1 MDIIAATHMKTMWKL
16 TKTTVLSM
24 YFILA
29 IFNVTGTSIMTGV
42 SSSSHQD
49 RGNLLS
55 VSTRYRQR
63 AHHQYLGGFQDRFY
77 YQVRNTNERFE
88 KISKVILNHHPYV
101 IYNYNHTHYAL
112 YDKCPHQ
119 GASLAKG
126 WVNHKGNIHCPYHAF
141 EFDKDGKFCGIPNPS
156 QAFQSGAMP
165 SRRQYAASAK
175 TFEFEKDLYLCP
187 SPDKT
192 PFNLPYYPPE
202 HFNDEFVHTSG
213 QRVIDQ
219 DYRVVTENVLDM
231 LHISYIHS
239 FGNRNFPLP
248 CNVRFKELSEMSGRS
263 TFHYKPYE
271 LTISNQIG
279 KRPVVV
285 VENEYHLPTTTVTR
299 VIAGDVVKTVLT
311 RSTPITHN
319 KTLFFW
325 RVYRNF
331 WRSRQFPCLNV
342 VGDTTINILMEQT
355 LEEDVHIL
363 KHVYPE
369 SREGSLVTKYDV
381 TIQNYRKALAKFGF

>member
-1 MDIIAATHMKTMWKL
+1 MDIIKTTRTTIMRKL

-24 YFILA
+24 YFLLT
-29 IFNVTGTSIMTGV
+29 IFNVTGMSIMTTGV
-42 SSSSHQD
+42 SSSSY
-49 RGNLLS
+49 GLPS

-63 AHHQYLGGFQDRFY
+63 AHYQYLGGFQDRFY
-77 YQVRNTNERFE
+77 YQVINTNGRFE
-88 KISKVILNHHPYV
+88 KIKKVIVNHHPYV
-101 IYNYNHTHYAL
+101 IYNYNHSHYAL

-156 QAFQSGAMP
+156 QVFQRAMP
-165 SRRQYAASAK
+165 SRRQYATSAK
-175 TFEFEKDLYLCP
+175 TFEFENDLYICP
-187 SPDKT
+187 SPDKAS
-192 PFNLPYYPPE
+192 FNLPYYPPE

-213 QRVIDQ
+213 HRVIHQ
-219 DYRVVTENVLDM
+219 DYRMVTENVLDM

-248 CNVRFKELSEMSGRS
+248 CNVQFKELSEMSGRS
-263 TFHYKPYE
+263 TFQYKPYE

-311 RSTPITHN
+311 RSTPITNN

-331 WRSRQFPCLNV
+331 WRSREFPCLNV
-342 VGDTTINILMEQT
+342 VGDVTINLLMKQT
-355 LEEDVHIL
+355 LQEDVNIL

-369 SREGSLVTKYDV
+369 SREGSLITKYDV
-381 TIQNYRKALAKFGF
+381 TIQNYRKALAKFGL